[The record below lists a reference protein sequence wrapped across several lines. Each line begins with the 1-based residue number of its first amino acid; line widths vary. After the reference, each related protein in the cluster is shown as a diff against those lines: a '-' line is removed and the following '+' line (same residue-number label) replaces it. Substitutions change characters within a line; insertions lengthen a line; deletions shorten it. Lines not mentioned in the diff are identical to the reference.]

1 MKNKKKLMDKLP
13 IKKIKGRKIIKKK
26 WMQKENTKRVKK
38 HNKLIKLITYSLML
52 LILTVAVFS
61 VRIFIFKNIKVNVE
75 LFGDTK
81 IILEVFE
88 EYSDPGIK
96 LLINDKDV
104 SDDISYEGEVN
115 NKKIGSYEVKYLYN
129 DKVYA
134 TRIIKVVDTTKPD
147 IKLNGETEIKLVE
160 TSNYKELGAI
170 AIDNYDGD
178 LSNNIVVEG
187 DIDTSKTGEYNLTY
201 TVNGSSDNEATITRK
216 IIVTEK
222 PKVIIEKIVT
232 EEKATTPTIPIP
244 VSGFITSM
252 TFTTDGFSIDGCAT
266 TGTVPTAISLND
278 LSYGITNSANNCY
291 TGNIKLSDLTNG
303 IYTLYINSNSSKEK
317 AINNLD
323 PLLQI
328 KRTKIGNKLVS
339 FDYTNDNVNINIQ
352 DFYYDYDIIIDSG
365 HGGSDVGAK
374 NIYSKE
380 KDMNLIVSTY
390 EKAKYEAAG
399 LKVLMVRTDDSYGLG
414 MGNFSK
420 ALYNRAYYMGFYGA
434 TSKVI
439 YSNHHNSSSYAG
451 ASGFEMYVSN
461 AMSDMTTEIG
471 IFNEVSEFKK
481 INNISKANNIYA
493 RDYWTGNL
501 YSKLS
506 GQTYNYKNYYAILK
520 IPSELF
526 NVNNITIYEGC
537 YLSNI
542 DDYIDYWNNE
552 NWKEISDIKVE
563 YYINKIKG

>member
-1 MKNKKKLMDKLP
+1 MKNKKMLTDKIL

-26 WMQKENTKRVKK
+26 WMQKENTKKAKK
-38 HNKLIKLITYSLML
+38 NSKLIKLITYSLML
-52 LILTVAVFS
+52 LLLTVAVFS
-61 VRIFIFKNIKVNVE
+61 VRIIIFKNIKVNVE
-75 LFGDTK
+75 LIGDTEIK
-81 IILEVFE
+81 LEVFE

-96 LLINDKDV
+96 LIINDKDV

-115 NKKIGSYEVKYLYN
+115 NKKLGSYEVKYLYN

-187 DIDTSKTGEYNLTY
+187 NIDTSKTGEYNLTY
-201 TVNGSSDNEATITRK
+201 TVSDSSDNEATINRK
-216 IIVTEK
+216 IIVIEK
-222 PKVIIEKIVT
+222 PKVIIEKVVT
-232 EEKATTPTIPIP
+232 EEKATTPTVPTP
-244 VSGFITSM
+244 VAGFITSM
-252 TFTTDGFSIDGCAT
+252 NFTIDGFSIDGCAT

-278 LSYGITNSANNCY
+278 IKYGITNSANNCY

-303 IYTLYINSNSSKEK
+303 TYTLYINSNSAKDK

-328 KRTKIGNKLVS
+328 KRARIGNKLVS

-399 LKVLMVRTDDSYGLG
+399 LKVLMIRIDDSYGLG

-420 ALYNRAYYMGFYGA
+420 ALYNRAYYMGFYGV

-471 IFNEVSEFKK
+471 IFNAVGEFKK
-481 INNISKANNIYA
+481 ANNISKANNIYA

-501 YSKLS
+501 YSKAS
-506 GQTYNYKNYYAILK
+506 GQIYNYKNYYAILK